1 MKTLFICGGGSNQ
14 KALANKLHIISPLS
28 AIAIIKPVS
37 SNKKYFL
44 YQRLASITVGLP
56 LRNAWFNMMRYY
68 DEKFPNFPKIEISEH
83 ESVNANSIFKII
95 ARLKPDLVMISG
107 TNLLKQTLIEAISK
121 TGKVINLHTGIS
133 PFIKGSPNCTNWCLA
148 LGQFNLIGNT
158 VMWTDSGI
166 DSGDIISTEQTLL
179 NGEESIKEIHLK
191 VMEHAHHL
199 YSRCFQRICDNLPL
213 QKVPQNNI
221 GQGKI
226 FFTKHWGGWQILKSV
241 INYYRHFKSDNISYN
256 NKKYKLIKLD

>member
-28 AIAIIKPVS
+28 AIAIIKPVG

-95 ARLKPDLVMISG
+95 KNLKPDLVMISG
-107 TNLLKQTLIEAISK
+107 TNLLKQPLIEAISK
-121 TGKVINLHTGIS
+121 TGQVINLHTGIS

-148 LGQFNLIGNT
+148 LREFSLIGNT
-158 VMWTDSGI
+158 VMWVNSGI
-166 DSGDIISTEQTLL
+166 DSGDIISTERTLL
-179 NGEESIKEIHLK
+179 SGKETIAQIHLK
-191 VMEHAHHL
+191 VMEHAHNL
-199 YSRCFQRICDNLPL
+199 YSRCFERIRDNQPL
-213 QKVPQNNI
+213 QKIPQDDL
-221 GQGKI
+221 GKGKL
-226 FFTKHWGGWQILKSV
+226 FYTKHWNGWQILKAV
-241 INYYRHFKSDNISYN
+241 LNYHRHFKSGNISYE
-256 NKKYKLIKLD
+256 NKHSLVKLY